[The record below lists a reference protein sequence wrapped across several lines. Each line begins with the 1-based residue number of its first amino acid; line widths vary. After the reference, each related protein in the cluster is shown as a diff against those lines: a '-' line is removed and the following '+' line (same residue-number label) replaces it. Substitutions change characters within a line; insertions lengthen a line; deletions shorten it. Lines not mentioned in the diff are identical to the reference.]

1 MRATVL
7 QADTPVSIT
16 NHALNG
22 VSAYGFIMGR
32 QAPDKDGRVR
42 CFWAFVANVVSQR
55 LAGDGRQRQ
64 DVLVA

>member
-1 MRATVL
+1 MGTTVF

-16 NHALNG
+16 NQPLNG
-22 VSAYGFIMGR
+22 IGAYRFITGC

-55 LAGDGRQRQ
+55 LTGDGR
-64 DVLVA
+64 